1 MSNSVIGNSK
11 IGEYCED
18 TYDGVEIQDEETD
31 EVYEVTM
38 TGDYVTEWTTVGYQF
53 TCPANSNGTKAT
65 LTFYYRRP
73 QSEYYWDVNYG
84 CDNEPIYPIL
94 STVNSTIGALE
105 TVLNTTC
112 TPIVLAGKED
122 GWYSVDVSLKRKL
135 VKGEKLF
142 FGFFSALFCPVW
154 SDSYKTVEAPYCCEL
169 YINYR
174 QYDNHKDDISG
185 YILSGGFSA
194 DAKQCA
200 AKGDYSLYLSYEN
213 EPESVAYEISL
224 VGAVPISAK
233 TFRKEV
239 FKRIGLSKVLS
250 VASWKKKICFYRVNK
265 INAKVQSKNSKKE
278 VFKRSGDGKILPV
291 DFWKK
296 KICFTRAN
304 KNEVDFQGE
313 TKKSIKTFTRLVD
326 DISVST
332 LHFVA
337 RFFYRV
343 CKTVFS
349 LWDYIKGKIRECNN
363 IVTLYCPIDLEI
375 EIETHI

>member
-84 CDNEPIYPIL
+84 YDNEPIYPIL
-94 STVNSTIGALE
+94 STVNSTTGALE

-250 VASWKKKICFYRVNK
+250 VSSWKKKICFYRVNK
-265 INAKVQSKNSKKE
+265 INAKAQSKNSRKE
-278 VFKRSGDGKILPV
+278 VFKRSGNGKILPV

-296 KICFTRAN
+296 KICFNRVN

-326 DISVST
+326 DISVSA

-337 RFFYRV
+337 SFFCRV

>member
-94 STVNSTIGALE
+94 STVNSTTGALE

-278 VFKRSGDGKILPV
+278 VFKRSGNGKILPV

-296 KICFTRAN
+296 KICFNRVN

-326 DISVST
+326 DISVSA

-337 RFFYRV
+337 SFFCRV